1 MTSRAVDRFLAVSRA
16 RLAPRTVESYRRDL
30 EDFETWTG
38 GEARNASQAKIEQY
52 LAELRA
58 AGRAGTTLARRL
70 AALRSFYRHELLIG
84 ERSDNPAAEVP
95 SPRRTRRLPRT
106 LSPGR
111 QSG

>member
-30 EDFETWTG
+30 EDFETSIG
-38 GEARNASQAKIEQY
+38 ADAAAASQEQIEQY

-58 AGRAGTTLARRL
+58 AGRAGSTLARRL

-84 ERSDNPAAEVP
+84 ER
-95 SPRRTRRLPRT
+95 
-106 LSPGR
+106 
-111 QSG
+111 

>member
-95 SPRRTRRLPRT
+95 PHAGLAGCRGRSH
-106 LSPGR
+106 PGR